1 MHALERL
8 IAIAKAAR
16 AADSIQAIE
25 ALQDE
30 VDEIHVGMIRE
41 VEENTLDETA
51 VLAYAV
57 SFEQAHLAIADRR
70 AVLYGLPPR
79 PLAAV
84 ASL

>member
-1 MHALERL
+1 
-8 IAIAKAAR
+8 
-16 AADSIQAIE
+16 
-25 ALQDE
+25 
-30 VDEIHVGMIRE
+30 MIRE
-41 VEENTLDETA
+41 VETNTLDETA
-51 VLAYAV
+51 VLAYGV